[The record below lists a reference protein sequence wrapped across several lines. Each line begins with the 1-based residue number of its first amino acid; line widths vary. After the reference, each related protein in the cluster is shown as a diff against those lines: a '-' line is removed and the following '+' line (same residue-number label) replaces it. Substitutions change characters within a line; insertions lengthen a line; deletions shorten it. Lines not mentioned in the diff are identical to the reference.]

1 MKKLIILI
9 FFSTLP
15 FLSKAQC
22 LVGESEVTIDVDTD
36 AYGYEIY
43 WELVPS
49 GNSCGVGTLFSGGN
63 TAVGCSGGSAQNQ
76 APGGYGNF
84 ASITE
89 GPWCLLDGASYD
101 IIFVDDWGDG
111 GASFTVNIG
120 GFPLYTWSSGSGSG
134 TGSVFTFVV
143 TPPQAWDLQGES
155 LTTYNYVPVGNVA
168 VEGQLFNF
176 GSNTITS
183 FDLNYQIDNG
193 TIVTAPLT
201 GLSILPFTTY
211 TFAHPTLWNAAI
223 EGTYSLKVWA
233 NNLDGNADMNNF
245 NDTLQKTVIVGP
257 ATPNLIDDY
266 AGMLP
271 IQNVIIGATDGVLV
285 PRDLDFHP
293 TLSNR
298 ELWVILKSTEGSG
311 GETIKI
317 TNAGEVSQ
325 SYIAQQDGN
334 AYHFMSLP
342 TGIAFSENENFA
354 TSPGVFDANH
364 DGGSPFTGPTL
375 WSSDPLIYAQPSG
388 GNGSHF
394 DMLHESQN
402 CMGIAHEV
410 DNVFWVHDGTSDCV
424 VRYDFVDDHGA
435 GNSDHSDGIIRKY
448 TGMGL
453 AQDPT
458 YHIASHLVLDKAT
471 NWLYIVDTGNDRVV
485 RLDIN
490 SGTQTGTFTPYEVT
504 AESSIY
510 GGYTMEVFV
519 NSGLTEPSGID
530 VIEDRMI
537 VSDYATGQIFVYDI
551 SGTSGTLL
559 NTIET
564 GAPGIMGIKIGP
576 DGKIWYVNAITNE
589 VVRLDFID
597 ATGIDESF
605 NLSTISIYPN
615 PADGNVLNLI
625 TKIEGAYQVTVLNA
639 TGQVLSTELMNQS
652 NSTIDIANLVS
663 GHYFIQVLDIN
674 TGSIQNEKFVV
685 AK

>member
-1 MKKLIILI
+1 MKKF
-9 FFSTLP
+9 FFSILFSALP
-15 FLSKAQC
+15 FIVSAQC
-22 LVGESEVTIDVDTD
+22 LIGETEVTIDVDTD
-36 AYGYEIY
+36 AFGYEIY

-49 GNSCGVGTLFSGGN
+49 GNACGVGTIFAGGN
-63 TAVGCSGGSAQNQ
+63 TAVGCGGGGVQNQ
-76 APGGYGNF
+76 TPGGYGNF

-101 IIFVDDWGDG
+101 IIFVDDWADG
-111 GASFTVNIG
+111 GATFTVNIG
-120 GFPLYTWSSGSGSG
+120 GFPIYTWSSGTGGG

-143 TPPQAWDLQGES
+143 TPPQAWDLQGEN
-155 LTTYNYVPVGNVA
+155 LTTYNYVPVGNVV

-183 FDLNYQIDNG
+183 FDLNYQINNG

-201 GLSILPFTTY
+201 GLSLLPFTAY
-211 TFAHPTLWNAAI
+211 TFTHPTLWNVVVD
-223 EGTYSLKVWA
+223 GTYSLKVWA
-233 NNLDGNADMNNF
+233 SNLDGNADMNNT
-245 NDTLQKTVIVGP
+245 NDTVQKTVIVGP
-257 ATPNLIDDY
+257 VTPNLIDDY

-271 IQNVIIGATDGVLV
+271 MQHVIIDASDGVLV

-293 TLSNR
+293 TLSNK

-342 TGIAFSENENFA
+342 SGIAFSENENFA

-453 AQDPT
+453 SQDPA
-458 YHIASHLVLDKAT
+458 YHVSSHLVLDKAT
-471 NWLYIVDTGNDRVV
+471 DWLYIVDTGNDRVV

-490 SGTQTGTFTPYEVT
+490 SGIQTGTFIPYEVT

-519 NSGLTEPSGID
+519 NAGLTQPSGID

-537 VSDYATGQIFVYDI
+537 VSDYTTGQIFVYDI
-551 SGTSGTLL
+551 SGASGTLL

-564 GAPGIMGIKIGP
+564 GTPGIMGIKIGP

-597 ATGIDESF
+597 AAGIDESS
-605 NLSTISIYPN
+605 NRLTISIYPN
-615 PADGNVLNLI
+615 PANGNVLNLI
-625 TKIEGAYQVTVLNA
+625 SKIGGAYQVTILSA

-652 NSTIDIANLVS
+652 NSTVDIANLVS
-663 GHYFIQVLDIN
+663 GHYFIQVLDLTN
-674 TGSIQNEKFVV
+674 GSIQNEKFVV